1 MTLMPLTK
9 YSAQMRSF
17 LITGKLDAELKELPI
32 PEPGP
37 QEVRI
42 KVAFVGVCGSDLH
55 YYFDGANGAFVVQ
68 EPLTPGHEL
77 SGTIDFDSSGELAA
91 GTAVTVHPA
100 TFGKSSPEIEN
111 DPHIWP
117 DGKYLGSASTMPH
130 TQGAMSDYFI
140 VRRDM
145 VRILPMGLSLKD
157 AALAEPLA
165 VALHAI
171 NIAEGVADKKV
182 LVSGSGP
189 IGLLVAAA
197 ARIKGASEVVCTDVL
212 TGPLECALAIGA
224 TRTIQ
229 ISKEDLPDSY
239 FDCVF
244 ECSGSPIALS
254 SALNAIRRAGTVIQ
268 VGMLG
273 AGPQPIAIAPLVSK
287 EIRLKGAFRF
297 NNEITE
303 AVELLATHSVIATVI
318 THILPASDVKK
329 AFDIAKD
336 SQVSGKVLVDFQ

>member
-1 MTLMPLTK
+1 MPLTK

-17 LITGKLDAELKELPI
+17 LIAGKLNAELKDLPI
-32 PEPGP
+32 PEPLEN
-37 QEVRI
+37 QVRI

-55 YYFDGANGAFVVQ
+55 YYYEGANGAFVVQ
-68 EPLTPGHEL
+68 EPLIPGHEL
-77 SGTIDFDSSGELAA
+77 SGVIDSDPSGEFEQGL
-91 GTAVTVHPA
+91 GVTVHPA
-100 TFGKSSPEIEN
+100 TFGKSEPEIA
-111 DPHIWP
+111 DKPHIWP
-117 DGKYLGSASTMPH
+117 SGKYLGSASTMPH
-130 TQGAMSDYFI
+130 TQGAMSDYLI
-140 VRRDM
+140 VRKDQIR
-145 VRILPMGLSLKD
+145 VLPAGLNLKD

-171 NIAEGVADKKV
+171 NVANGVKGKKI

-197 ARIKGASEVVCTDVL
+197 ATVKGATEVVCTDVL
-212 TGPLECALAIGA
+212 TGPLERAMAIGA
-224 TRTIQ
+224 TKTIQ
-229 ISKEDLPDSY
+229 IGKEELPESY

-244 ECSGSPIALS
+244 ECSGSPIAIG
-254 SALNAIRRAGTVIQ
+254 SALNAVRRAGTIVQ

-287 EIRLKGAFRF
+287 ELELKGAFRF

-303 AVELLATHSVIATVI
+303 AVELLVTYPIIATAI
-318 THILPASDVKK
+318 THVLPAVEVEK
-329 AFDIAKD
+329 AFEIAKD